1 MRRYRRGKKDDD
13 DEVLTF
19 DDMEDEEEEE
29 ERPRRRRRY
38 APPRP
43 MKVTRFSDYE
53 PEDEEEVPDHDELE
67 AKVRAGGYKPKRS
80 DPWTIHVLYNLLV
93 ERGEIQG

>member
-1 MRRYRRGKKDDD
+1 MRRFRRKKDED
-13 DEVLTF
+13 DEDILTF
-19 DDMEDEEEEE
+19 DDLEGEDEEEEE
-29 ERPRRRRRY
+29 KPRRRRRY
-38 APPRP
+38 AQPRP

-53 PEDEEEVPDHDELE
+53 EEDEEAPDHDDLG
-67 AKVRAGGYKPKRS
+67 AKVRAGSYKPKRS

>member
-1 MRRYRRGKKDDD
+1 MRRFRRKKDED
-13 DEVLTF
+13 DEDVLTF
-19 DDMEDEEEEE
+19 DDLEDEEEE

-53 PEDEEEVPDHDELE
+53 EEDEEAPDHDDLE
-67 AKVRAGGYKPKRS
+67 AKVRAGSYKPKRS

-93 ERGEIQG
+93 ESGKIQE